1 MEDGRMED
9 GRMEDVRMEDGR
21 MEDRRMEEHT
31 KTKAS
36 SLKNFINTLSCMLF
50 LPFNL
55 DKKAYFQDELFAKTI
70 FCTNFCR
77 QGKTTMISLNFA
89 AFRLV
94 PFFT

>member
-9 GRMEDVRMEDGR
+9 GRMEDGRIEDGR
-21 MEDRRMEEHT
+21 MEEHK

-36 SLKNFINTLSCMLF
+36 SLKNFRNTVSCMLF

-55 DKKAYFQDELFAKTI
+55 DTKAYFQDELFAKTI

-77 QGKTTMISLNFA
+77 QCKTTMLSLMYD

-94 PFFT
+94 PLVT